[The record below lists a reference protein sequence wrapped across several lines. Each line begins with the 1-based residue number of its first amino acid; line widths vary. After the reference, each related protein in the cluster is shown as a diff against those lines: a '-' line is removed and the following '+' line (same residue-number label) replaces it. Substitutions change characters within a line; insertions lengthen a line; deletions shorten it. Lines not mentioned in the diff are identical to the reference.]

1 MNEKE
6 RLTLSIMLTNIPLI
20 VLALLHDSINVATV
34 FYLLMCICGMIFAWR
49 ED

>member
-6 RLTLSIMLTNIPLI
+6 RRILAVMLISIPLI
-20 VLALLHDSINVATV
+20 VLAMLHDSVIVATV